1 LYKLL
6 FGGPSKSPLIQHK
19 PKFHQIHTTRFFTL
33 TFPLLH
39 LPRSAGDP
47 SSAPSLTR
55 ARHAGDAGGGQ
66 ARALSD
72 GVSVFPSHLSAV
84 ASRPRL
90 RSSTHQPATLRSSL
104 SLSLSYHLRWIINVA
119 RLRRARPV
127 DSWSQQPLLHQGGR
141 AALGAL
147 VPQSESL
154 TVLSVPVFGT
164 LLAMHLITIAD
175 TLYPAVTY

>member
-6 FGGPSKSPLIQHK
+6 FGGTSKSPLIQHK

-104 SLSLSYHLRWIINVA
+104 SLSLLPP
-119 RLRRARPV
+119 PV
-127 DSWSQQPLLHQGGR
+127 DHQRRSAAPR
-141 AALGAL
+141 AACGQLEPAAAA
-147 VPQSESL
+147 PPRRSRR
-154 TVLSVPVFGT
+154 FGS
-164 LLAMHLITIAD
+164 ACAPKRIVNRPISAGFWN
-175 TLYPAVTY
+175 PASDAPYYNS